1 MSSSPVDG
9 IWEILEEIEAKLIQT
24 VQQDILPQVIET
36 TNQLINSIP
45 TDYNPFE
52 SATNNPIQKNEILPL
67 ILPTNTKKQGNKR
80 LFRPRNLIILAGIL
94 VSSRLAIGYIT
105 HTTYYENFIRSH
117 PQLSIYLPRSSS
129 RSRRRKQSHNREG
142 ERTRSE
148 LVVILGADPGTLGHQ
163 IALHLIQLGFV
174 VIVSV
179 SSADL
184 VNIIESEGS
193 GWIKG
198 LVLDPLSPQ
207 IKIFTRSLS
216 ASLSLNFPLNSTS
229 NGSIH
234 QPALIGLI
242 NCIPVSLPDH
252 HLRPVEAF
260 NVNDHLI
267 HRIHSVV
274 GVSLEVVKFILPIIR
289 NSCERFGAIDGLIL
303 TLFPTKN
310 SSLALPFLG
319 SSFIANQALEST
331 MVTLRREIKIS
342 DSDSK
347 SSIRIVNERIGTF
360 RPSTNFG
367 SINQAPIEEN
377 KNARS
382 IVPSLPVHLHPIYAR
397 SMSRRIGLL
406 GLSSGPT
413 DHHGLGFLNSTIN
426 HKTGSPVS
434 QLLRRIEKIMYSS
447 RSIKIGSKVSVGG
460 ETWRYF
466 FINRFLNERI
476 VDSWLVLIE
485 KVNGWMRRKVIS
497 EIDLESNE
505 SLARLV
511 QKRNFSNQ
519 SNHNNHIWKRDI
531 SSAIINHSKP
541 EPEEK
546 EEEEKEIEIRIIE
559 TEPEQ
564 QQLPDP
570 PKHTPIPEIDTDM
583 SLETGS
589 VIDNG
594 SESEH
599 HQETTLSGDEQEVLQ
614 DSFVGSEIDWNQKS

>member
-1 MSSSPVDG
+1 MSLDG

-80 LFRPRNLIILAGIL
+80 LFRP
-94 VSSRLAIGYIT
+94 
-105 HTTYYENFIRSH
+105 H
-117 PQLSIYLPRSSS
+117 PSS

-163 IALHLIQLGFV
+163 IALHLIQL
-174 VIVSV
+174 VSV

-310 SSLALPFLG
+310 R